1 MMLCTGLE
9 NANITL
15 RDTQR
20 IAAKTA
26 KWCCLRHTFK
36 CSINV
41 NQTFP
46 FFMMQSNTQPTI
58 WDYRCH
64 HSSDIGL
71 YGCANTTSSLRN
83 FHETRCILFRIF
95 SSFFLFAFPP
105 VFSFQTALLKS
116 LHLKHWSPSVPWC
129 ETLYSINSAR
139 SLQGNIEHLFWIA
152 MFLPQQYH
160 SVGLGFDFLLKHDEQ
175 LQSKRW
181 GNSAIM
187 FFFVFVFIM
196 YSVVL
201 TK

>member
-1 MMLCTGLE
+1 MAVPIPLLAYEIFTRRVAYFSE
-9 NANITL
+9 
-15 RDTQR
+15 
-20 IAAKTA
+20 
-26 KWCCLRHTFK
+26 
-36 CSINV
+36 
-41 NQTFP
+41 
-46 FFMMQSNTQPTI
+46 
-58 WDYRCH
+58 Y
-64 HSSDIGL
+64 
-71 YGCANTTSSLRN
+71 SL
-83 FHETRCILFRIF
+83 L
-95 SSFFLFAFPP
+95 FFLFAFPP

-187 FFFVFVFIM
+187 FFFCFCFYNVFCCSYQIVNWSNFFMQPPHPYNVIKFNVSLCFKDM
-196 YSVVL
+196 SVHG
-201 TK
+201 